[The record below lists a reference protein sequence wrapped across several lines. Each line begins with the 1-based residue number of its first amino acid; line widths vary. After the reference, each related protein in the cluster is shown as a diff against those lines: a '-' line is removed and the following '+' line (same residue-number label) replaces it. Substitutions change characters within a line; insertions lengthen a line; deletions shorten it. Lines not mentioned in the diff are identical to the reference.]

1 MLDCCNHKIDKLG
14 GELTYGQ
21 YELSRKNNSY
31 ATTSTTTTVFT
42 ATIMSKRRLKFSQ
55 MLVSK
60 NCKQLYIL

>member
-31 ATTSTTTTVFT
+31 ATTTTTTTVST
-42 ATIMSKRRLKFSQ
+42 ATITSRNRLKFSQ
-55 MLVSK
+55 MLG
-60 NCKQLYIL
+60 